1 MQHYMTLF
9 CPLFDCIL
17 DKFPPPKGETSSCL
31 FAVPH
36 LHKAMRLLASFITL
50 VLPVAVVAQIE
61 APSTEFA
68 DYLVAPVH
76 VHRLV
81 TQGELNLTTTLEAKD
96 INRIFTK
103 VNRIWGHAGIH
114 LPVQTITTEAAANPN
129 VYRQNYKSRQLG
141 WMLALRPKTSRSTNQ
156 FHVYY
161 LKRFLAN
168 GVYIGPGG
176 MFVKDTAR
184 LRQTE
189 GGIDEPIPRVTS
201 HELGHALTLKH
212 RQNVTNLLASGTS
225 GWTLNDA
232 EIKQAREA
240 AKKIG
245 WIQTASSIL
254 KKADQT
260 YEVGDKKQAKAIYRL
275 IAGIPLHCPE
285 TTRAKKRAGLDK
297 PFK

>member
-1 MQHYMTLF
+1 MTLF
-9 CPLFDCIL
+9 FPLFACFL
-17 DKFPPPKGETSSCL
+17 GKFQPPKGETSSCL
-31 FAVPH
+31 FAAPH

-50 VLPVAVVAQIE
+50 ALPVAVVAQIE
-61 APSTEFA
+61 APATEFA
-68 DYLVAPVH
+68 DYLIAPVH

-81 TQGELNLTTTLEAKD
+81 TKGELNLTTTLEAKD

-114 LPVQTITTEAAANPN
+114 LPVQTITTEAAVNPN

-141 WMLALRPKTSRSTNQ
+141 WMLALRPKASQSTNQ

-168 GVYIGPGG
+168 GVFIGPGG

-189 GGIDEPIPRVTS
+189 GGVDEPIPRVTS
-201 HELGHALTLKH
+201 HELGHAVTLKH

-225 GWTLNDA
+225 GWTFNDA
-232 EIKQAREA
+232 EIKQSRLAAEKLQWIRPAKTILTEA
-240 AKKIG
+240 DKLHKNG
-245 WIQTASSIL
+245 ER
-254 KKADQT
+254 KKART
-260 YEVGDKKQAKAIYRL
+260 LYKLV
-275 IAGIPLHCPE
+275 AGIPLHCPE
-285 TTRAKKRAGLDK
+285 TTRAKKRAVLD
-297 PFK
+297 

>member
-1 MQHYMTLF
+1 
-9 CPLFDCIL
+9 
-17 DKFPPPKGETSSCL
+17 
-31 FAVPH
+31 
-36 LHKAMRLLASFITL
+36 MRLLASFITL
-50 VLPVAVVAQIE
+50 ALPAAVVAQIK
-61 APSTEFA
+61 APTTEFA

-81 TQGELNLTTTLEAKD
+81 TKGELNLTTTLKTKD
-96 INRIFTK
+96 IDRIFTK

-114 LPVQTITTEAAANPN
+114 LPVQTITTEAAVNPN

-141 WMLALRPKTSRSTNQ
+141 WMLALRPKASQSTNQ

-168 GVYIGPGG
+168 GVYIGPNG

-189 GGIDEPIPRVTS
+189 GGVDEPIPRVTS

-225 GWTLNDA
+225 GWTFNDA
-232 EIKQAREA
+232 EIKQSRLAAEKLQWIRSAKTILTEA
-240 AKKIG
+240 DKLHKNG
-245 WIQTASSIL
+245 ER
-254 KKADQT
+254 KKARTFYKLVAD
-260 YEVGDKKQAKAIYRL
+260 
-275 IAGIPLHCPE
+275 IPLHCPE
-285 TTRAKKRAGLDK
+285 TTRAKKRAGLD
-297 PFK
+297 

>member
-1 MQHYMTLF
+1 MTLF
-9 CPLFDCIL
+9 CPFFACFLG
-17 DKFPPPKGETSSCL
+17 KFPPPKGETSSCL
-31 FAVPH
+31 FAAPH

-50 VLPVAVVAQIE
+50 ALPVAVVAQIE
-61 APSTEFA
+61 APATEFA
-68 DYLVAPVH
+68 DYLIAPVH

-81 TQGELNLTTTLEAKD
+81 TKGELNLTTTLEAKD

-141 WMLALRPKTSRSTNQ
+141 WMLALRPKASQSTNQ

-225 GWTLNDA
+225 GWTFNET
-232 EIKQAREA
+232 EIKQARLA
-240 AKKIG
+240 AKKLK
-245 WIQTASSIL
+245 WSRPAKTIL
-254 KKADQT
+254 AEADQLH
-260 YEVGDKKQAKAIYRL
+260 EKGERKQAAILYKL
-275 IAGIPLHCPE
+275 VADIPLHCPE
-285 TTRAKKRAGLDK
+285 TTRAKKRAGLD
-297 PFK
+297 